1 VTRDHKL
8 VAVFTVL
15 ALSAAGLVGAHAV
28 SAGPKVNTLERVVP
42 LQSPTTMSVVFLGD
56 TMLADGAQDKIDAHG
71 YAWPLQRVGPVLDA
85 DFAIANAES
94 PISAITHVAD
104 PLKQY
109 SYVTSPPAAAAL
121 EAAGVDALGL
131 ANNHVMDVGAPGL
144 RDTVKNAHA
153 AHLATFGAGIGLK
166 PAARPLLLRSPAGTL
181 AVVGIGEDF
190 GTRSTAD
197 VGHAGTLA
205 LSPEAVQRGVDVAR
219 AAGADWVVAYVHWGD
234 NYQPVVAQQR
244 AWAVQ
249 FAKAGYDMVIG
260 TGPHVVQ
267 PIAMVR
273 GMPVAYSIGNFVF
286 GSPGRFESYGTKGYG
301 LALRLD
307 LGTTHKS
314 RISATCLATDNSKVD
329 YQPRPCTAA
338 EAGDLLPTV
347 SPRLTRVGASQAT
360 LLCVCL
366 AARKGA

>member
-8 VAVFTVL
+8 VAIFAVL
-15 ALSAAGLVGAHAV
+15 ALSAGGVVGAHVV
-28 SAGPKVNTLERVVP
+28 SAGPRVNTVERMVP
-42 LQSPTTMSVVFLGD
+42 LQSADTLSVVFLGD
-56 TMLADGAQDKIDAHG
+56 TMLADGAQDQIDAHG
-71 YAWPLQRVGPVLDA
+71 YGWPLQQVAPVLDA

-94 PISAITHVAD
+94 PISANTRVSD

-109 SYVTSPPAAAAL
+109 SYVTGPPAAAAL
-121 EAAGVDALGL
+121 AAAGVDALGL
-131 ANNHVMDVGAPGL
+131 ANNHVMDVGLPGL
-144 RDTVKNAHA
+144 KDTVKNSHA
-153 AHLATFGAGIGLK
+153 AHLATFGAGTGLK

-190 GTRSTAD
+190 GNRSTAA

-205 LSPEAVQRGVDVAR
+205 LSPETVQRGVDVAR

-244 AWAVQ
+244 AWAVE

-267 PIAMVR
+267 PITLVR

-307 LGTTHKS
+307 LSSTHKA

-329 YQPRPCTAA
+329 YQPRPCTDTQAA
-338 EAGDLLPTV
+338 DLFPTV
-347 SPRLTRVGASQAT
+347 SPRLTPVSAGRAT
-360 LLCVCL
+360 FRCGCL
-366 AARKGA
+366 AARTGR